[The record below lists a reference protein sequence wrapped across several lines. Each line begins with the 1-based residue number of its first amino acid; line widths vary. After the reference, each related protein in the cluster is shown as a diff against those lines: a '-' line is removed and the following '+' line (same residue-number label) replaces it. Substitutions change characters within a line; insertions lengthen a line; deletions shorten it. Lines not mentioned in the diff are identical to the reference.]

1 MAVTITLIPKIEQR
15 LADLLKQAGRTKEYY
30 LQESIERGLEDV
42 EDYCL
47 ATMALER
54 VRKGE
59 ERVYSSED
67 VKAYLGLE
75 G

>member
-1 MAVTITLIPKIEQR
+1 MAITINLTPEIEQR
-15 LADLLKQAGRTKEYY
+15 LSDLVKQTGRTKEYY

-42 EDYCL
+42 EDYYL

-54 VRKGE
+54 VRQGK
-59 ERVYSSED
+59 ERVYSSEE

>member
-1 MAVTITLIPKIEQR
+1 MEFTINLTPEIEQR
-15 LADLLKQAGRTKEYY
+15 LSDLVKQAGRTKEYY

-42 EDYCL
+42 EDYYL

-54 VRKGE
+54 VRQGK
-59 ERVYSSED
+59 ERVYSSEE

>member
-1 MAVTITLIPKIEQR
+1 MAITINLTPEIEQR
-15 LADLLKQAGRTKEYY
+15 LSDLVKQTGRTKEYY
-30 LQESIERGLEDV
+30 LRESIERGLEDV
-42 EDYCL
+42 EDYYL

-54 VRKGE
+54 VRQGK
-59 ERVYSSED
+59 ERVYSSEE